1 MKYNDNTLVI
11 NLIAGP
17 CSGKSTIAAELF
29 ATLKQ
34 MGISAE
40 LAVEYIKDR
49 IYEENNTIA
58 KNQIAVFGMEHYG
71 LKTKLGK
78 VKVIV
83 HDGSLL
89 NNIMY
94 GEETSPELKQLVI
107 SEYFK
112 FNNLD
117 FFIERGDI
125 KFETYGRIHNLEQSI
140 EFDGK
145 IKSIYEECGAKYTCV
160 NSTTAV
166 KEMLPIILKQLKD
179 EKLV

>member
-1 MKYNDNTLVI
+1 MKYNNDTLVI

-34 MGISAE
+34 LGISTE
-40 LAVEYIKDR
+40 LSVEYIKDR

-94 GEETSPELKQLVI
+94 GEETSPELKQLII

-117 FFIERGDI
+117 FFIDRGNI
-125 KFETYGRIHNLEQSI
+125 KFETYGRIHNFEQS
-140 EFDGK
+140 
-145 IKSIYEECGAKYTCV
+145 
-160 NSTTAV
+160 
-166 KEMLPIILKQLKD
+166 L
-179 EKLV
+179 